1 MKVKAKELRK
11 MGKKEL
17 ENKLLELRK
26 GLMKSNAQ
34 VASGTVLE
42 NPGSLKQMKKTVAR
56 ILTVKAEKQE
66 DNSKKINE

>member
-1 MKVKAKELRK
+1 MS
-11 MGKKEL
+11 KKEL
-17 ENKLLELRK
+17 DNKLQELRK

-34 VASGTVLE
+34 VASGTVPE

-66 DNSKKINE
+66 DNSKKIDE